1 MLKKIKLI
9 SMILAFVIFG
19 SLAIIGCRPAQ
30 RPMDERSRTDIN
42 QQRAGDLGAGD
53 GNLDPDEVTPDE
65 RLIPPDERVGENRES
80 DINYDNMPMDMAGVN
95 IETTIEAM
103 EGIRNAVVI
112 LVEDRAYV
120 GIETKEDIEI
130 TNMKALQS
138 EIAAKIRET
147 APDITRVYMTSDQD
161 RVKRLRIYADK
172 FNYQRAPEE
181 VHRELEVLF

>member
-1 MLKKIKLI
+1 MF
-9 SMILAFVIFG
+9 LAFVVFG
-19 SLAIIGCRPAQ
+19 SLIAIGCRPAQ
-30 RPMDERSRTDIN
+30 RPLPEKNQTGVN
-42 QQRAGDLGAGD
+42 QQRAGRLDAGD

-65 RLIPPDERVGENRES
+65 RLIPPDERAEENRES

-120 GIETKEDIEI
+120 GIETEENIEV

-138 EIAAKIRET
+138 QIAAKIRET

-161 RVKRLRIYADK
+161 RVKRLKIYANE
-172 FNYQRAPEE
+172 FNYQKAPEE